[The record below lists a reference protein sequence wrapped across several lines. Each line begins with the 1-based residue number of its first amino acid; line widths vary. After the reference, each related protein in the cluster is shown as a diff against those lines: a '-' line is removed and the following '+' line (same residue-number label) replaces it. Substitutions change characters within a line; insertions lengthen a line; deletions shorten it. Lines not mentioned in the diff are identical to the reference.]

1 MIKVDTLVMLSK
13 PFDSYL
19 HNVYSQNGEDGVI
32 AELLQR
38 LARGSVDLSNWCVEY
53 GAWDGKHLSNTF
65 ALVEKGWK
73 AVYIEGDSLKYKDLL
88 ATVERYPGIVPV
100 EAFVARESG
109 DPSSLGELLANTPL
123 PKNFDLL
130 SIDIDSYDLE
140 TWEGLNSYEP
150 KLVVIEINSSIPP
163 GTFHRCDEN
172 MSGNSFS
179 STLEVAHHKGYELV
193 CHTGNMIFVK
203 SELISSINMESLY
216 IKNPNLLFDSGWLP
230 SPLRSIRILLGKMKS
245 RLAYFR

>member
-1 MIKVDTLVMLSK
+1 MQSK

-73 AVYIEGDSLKYKDLL
+73 AVYIEGDSLKCKDLL
-88 ATVERYPGIVPV
+88 ITAKKYPGIVPV

-109 DPSSLGELLANTPL
+109 DPNSLGALLANTPL

-130 SIDIDSYDLE
+130 SVDIDSYDLE
-140 TWEGLNSYEP
+140 TWEGLIGYDP
-150 KLVVIEINSSIPP
+150 KIVVIEINSSIPP
-163 GTFHRCDEN
+163 GVLHRCDEN
-172 MSGNSFS
+172 MSGNSFT
-179 STLEVAHHKGYELV
+179 STLDVAHRKGYELV

-203 SELISSINMESLY
+203 SELMHFIAIDPLY
-216 IKNPNLLFDSGWLP
+216 VKNPYLLFNSAWLP
-230 SPLRSIRILLGKMKS
+230 SPSRRIKSLLARVRS
-245 RLAYFR
+245 RLAF

>member
-1 MIKVDTLVMLSK
+1 MQSK
-13 PFDSYL
+13 PFHSYL

-38 LARGSVDLSNWCVEY
+38 LVRGSVGLSNWCVEY

-73 AVYIEGDSLKYKDLL
+73 AVYIEGDSLKFKDLL
-88 ATVERYPGIVPV
+88 ATAERYPGIVPV

-109 DPSSLGELLANTPL
+109 GASSLEALLVNTPL

-130 SIDIDSYDLE
+130 SVDIDSYDLE
-140 TWEGLNSYEP
+140 TWEGLIGYEP
-150 KLVVIEINSSIPP
+150 KIVVIEINSSIPP
-163 GTFHRCDEN
+163 GIYHRCD
-172 MSGNSFS
+172 SHKTGNSFT
-179 STLEVAHHKGYELV
+179 STLDVAHRKGYELV

-203 SELISSINMESLY
+203 SELMQHIAIDPMY
-216 IKNPNLLFDSGWLP
+216 IKNPCLLFNSAWLP
-230 SPLRSIRILLGKMKS
+230 SPLRSIKSLLARVKS
-245 RLAYFR
+245 KITF

>member
-1 MIKVDTLVMLSK
+1 MLSK
-13 PFDSYL
+13 PFDAYL

-130 SIDIDSYDLE
+130 SVDIDSYDLE
-140 TWEGLNSYEP
+140 TWEGLIGYEP
-150 KLVVIEINSSIPP
+150 KIVVIEINSSIPT
-163 GTFHRCDEN
+163 GVYHRCDSRV
-172 MSGNSFS
+172 SGNSFT
-179 STLEVAHHKGYELV
+179 STLDVAHRKGYELV

-203 SELISSINMESLY
+203 SELMQFIAFDPLY
-216 IKNPNLLFDSGWLP
+216 IKNPYLLFNSAWLP
-230 SPLRSIRILLGKMKS
+230 SPSRRVKWLLARVRS
-245 RLAYFR
+245 RLPF

>member
-1 MIKVDTLVMLSK
+1 
-13 PFDSYL
+13 
-19 HNVYSQNGEDGVI
+19 VI

-73 AVYIEGDSLKYKDLL
+73 AVYIEGDSLKCKDLL
-88 ATVERYPGIVPV
+88 ITAKKYPGIVPV

-109 DPSSLGELLANTPL
+109 DPNSLGALLANTPL

-130 SIDIDSYDLE
+130 SVDIDSYDLE
-140 TWEGLNSYEP
+140 TWEGLIGYDP
-150 KLVVIEINSSIPP
+150 KIVVIEINSSIPP
-163 GTFHRCDEN
+163 GVYHRCDEN
-172 MSGNSFS
+172 MSGNSFT
-179 STLEVAHHKGYELV
+179 STLDVAHRKGYELV

-203 SELISSINMESLY
+203 SELMHFIAIDPLY
-216 IKNPNLLFDSGWLP
+216 VKNPYLLFNSAWLP
-230 SPLRSIRILLGKMKS
+230 SPSRRIKSLLARVRS
-245 RLAYFR
+245 RLAF